1 MKVFFSDRAFSAVLA
16 ETTEKI
22 ETETGG
28 LFLGVV
34 QEDNWYIIEAI
45 DPGPKS
51 VFEVAYFEYDQ
62 KYTQHLINKIANL
75 YRRKLDLIGL
85 WHRHPGSFDQF
96 SSTDDGT
103 NSKYA
108 SMRKEGAISGLV
120 NIDPTFRF
128 TMYHVDQPCKYKKIP
143 YEVGDNL
150 IPHEL
155 LEFKTPEKYYS
166 LMKKRLG
173 HKSQHDSSSE
183 YKKTISLDSFMKF
196 ISSSIEEYKYNDVET
211 RMTIVDSSSPDRLID
226 AIINDLTFMTEKIG
240 IQVMVSLKD
249 QYLIITQ
256 EAIDK
261 TTRLYF
267 MDFVSKNQI
276 IFSYKEKSY
285 LYHSGMLQEAAE
297 KAKKEKD
304 EQIKNDTEQQQ
315 RKHNSVINAVMKII
329 KINRNEESHDE
340 N

>member
-1 MKVFFSDRAFSAVLA
+1 
-16 ETTEKI
+16 
-22 ETETGG
+22 
-28 LFLGVV
+28 
-34 QEDNWYIIEAI
+34 
-45 DPGPKS
+45 
-51 VFEVAYFEYDQ
+51 
-62 KYTQHLINKIANL
+62 
-75 YRRKLDLIGL
+75 
-85 WHRHPGSFDQF
+85 
-96 SSTDDGT
+96 
-103 NSKYA
+103 
-108 SMRKEGAISGLV
+108 
-120 NIDPTFRF
+120 
-128 TMYHVDQPCKYKKIP
+128 
-143 YEVGDNL
+143 
-150 IPHEL
+150 
-155 LEFKTPEKYYS
+155 
-166 LMKKRLG
+166 
-173 HKSQHDSSSE
+173 
-183 YKKTISLDSFMKF
+183 
-196 ISSSIEEYKYNDVET
+196 
-211 RMTIVDSSSPDRLID
+211 MTIVDSSSPDRLID

-240 IQVMVSLKD
+240 IQVTVSLKD

-329 KINRNEESHDE
+329 KINRNEESDDE